1 MTTTLSRMTP
11 KFAFALV
18 SFSLGEL
25 GDGLNIFQGIYLV
38 GIGWNE
44 GSVGIALSL
53 MGFTCLIVQT
63 IAGDVID
70 KTQLDRRVFLAI
82 AALVTA
88 LSASAILMVREGNTD
103 HMLIFISKIIEG
115 VAGSFIGPCLAALT
129 LASFGPMH
137 FDAIMAN
144 NIFWAHLGAVS
155 AAILAGSSA
164 YILYPK
170 IKYSFLVIG
179 FSALLAVAFVQ
190 YLPQGDP
197 QMGRGFKGKVAM
209 NEQGRLESIDTM
221 SSPSDIGAAPKPAP
235 VQQASSYWEVFSDR
249 KTSILCVT
257 GFFFHFANAN
267 VLLVLGELMGGDNED
282 GSPTRTALPLI
293 AGAIVLAQFT
303 MALATIGCDKLTRR
317 SVGRKPMFLVGL
329 VTLPIRC
336 ALIIYW
342 KDSGDG
348 WLLSTQILD
357 GLAGGICGL
366 LHALLVADITFGTGR
381 FNVVMGLTASCF
393 GLGATL
399 SNFIGQLVVEKMGHA
414 ASLSG
419 SFILSLIPVVVFG
432 IMMPETMGRRGH
444 GYAPKPHKAE
454 NEMRHNQMELTQTE
468 PRASTTPYREM
479 I

>member
-1 MTTTLSRMTP
+1 MTATLFGMKP
-11 KFAFALV
+11 KIAFALV

-44 GSVGIALSL
+44 GSVGLALSL
-53 MGFTCLIVQT
+53 MGFTCLIIQT
-63 IAGDVID
+63 IAGDIID
-70 KTQLDRRVFLAI
+70 KTQLDRRLFLVI
-82 AALVTA
+82 ASLVTA
-88 LSASAILMVREGNTD
+88 LSASAILLVREGNTD

-164 YILYPK
+164 YLLYPN

-179 FSALLAVAFVQ
+179 FSALLAIAFVQ

-209 NEQGRLESIDTM
+209 DEQGRLETIDTM
-221 SSPSDIGAAPKPAP
+221 SSPSELGASPRPVI
-235 VQQASSYWEVFSDR
+235 VQQAVPYLEVFSDR
-249 KTSILCVT
+249 KTFILCLT

-267 VLLVLGELMGGDNED
+267 VLLVLGELMGGDNVD
-282 GSPTRTALPLI
+282 GSPTKAALPLI

-303 MALATIGCDKLTRR
+303 MAVATIGCDKLTRR
-317 SVGRKPMFLVGL
+317 KFGRKPMFLVGL

-342 KDSGDG
+342 KDAGDW
-348 WLLSTQILD
+348 WLLSTQVLD

-381 FNVVMGLTASCF
+381 FNVVMGMTASCF

-399 SNFIGQLVVEKMGHA
+399 SNFFGQLMVEKLGHV
-414 ASLSG
+414 ASLTG
-419 SFILSLIPVVVFG
+419 SLVLSLIPVVVFG
-432 IMMPETMGRRGH
+432 IMMPETMGQRGH
-444 GYAPKPHKAE
+444 GYGPRPPKVGE
-454 NEMRHNQMELTQTE
+454 ESNLSRRELGV
-468 PRASTTPYREM
+468 PTTPYREM

>member
-1 MTTTLSRMTP
+1 MTP

-53 MGFTCLIVQT
+53 MGLTCLIVQT

-88 LSASAILMVREGNTD
+88 LSASTILMVSEGNTD

-129 LASFGPMH
+129 LASFGPLH

-155 AAILAGSSA
+155 AAILAGSFA
-164 YILYPK
+164 YILYLEN

-179 FSALLAVAFVQ
+179 FSALLAVVFVQ
-190 YLPQGDP
+190 YLPEGDP

-221 SSPSDIGAAPKPAP
+221 TSPSDIGAVPIPIP

-249 KTSILCVT
+249 NTSILCVT

-267 VLLVLGELMGGDNED
+267 VLLVLGELMGGDSED
-282 GSPTRTALPLI
+282 GSLTRTALPLI

-317 SVGRKPMFLVGL
+317 SVGRKPMFLAGL

-342 KDSGDG
+342 KDSGAG

-399 SNFIGQLVVEKMGHA
+399 SNFIGQFVVEKMGHV

-432 IMMPETMGRRGH
+432 IMMPETMGRRGY
-444 GYAPKPHKAE
+444 GYAKRPQKVAQ
-454 NEMRHNQMELTQTE
+454 NMRHNQMELTQTE
-468 PRASTTPYREM
+468 PRASTTPYKEM
-479 I
+479 V